1 MLENSTR
8 KSKSGVKARP
18 FYFCRLYMISLFL
31 IIYNFPTSFLY
42 IIAAMKYIS
51 KEGLTFQIYHG
62 IIRHNLKEVM
72 MK

>member
-18 FYFCRLYMISLFL
+18 FYFCRLYMISL
-31 IIYNFPTSFLY
+31 SFLY

-51 KEGLTFQIYHG
+51 KKGLTFQVYHA

-72 MK
+72 KKWNLH

>member
-8 KSKSGVKARP
+8 KSKAGVKPAL
-18 FYFCRLYMISLFL
+18 FIFCRLYMISL
-31 IIYNFPTSFLY
+31 SFLY

-51 KEGLTFQIYHG
+51 KKGLTFQVCRG